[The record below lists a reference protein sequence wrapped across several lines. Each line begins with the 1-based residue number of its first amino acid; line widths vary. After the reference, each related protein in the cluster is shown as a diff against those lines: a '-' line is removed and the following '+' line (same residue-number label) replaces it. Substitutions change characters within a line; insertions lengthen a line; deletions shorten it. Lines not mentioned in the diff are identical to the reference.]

1 MYDLPSLSCATLDS
15 ADRTCWGQTGAQAPA
30 ISSCVRCEEEVRG
43 FAVVETEYLQPY
55 EDVVTG
61 GDSLFDGQCGGRDEW
76 NTTCGE
82 DGREVWRLD
91 DSCGGLA
98 LSQQYK
104 DVEFRGSFQSA
115 DDGED
120 WIGFVF
126 GYQNPGQFYIVL
138 APGRVN
144 DKGDLLH
151 NLMSIYYITMCC
163 IQVTKTTRGGW

>member
-1 MYDLPSLSCATLDS
+1 MHYNVLQPFGLCHYWVFDLPSLSCTTLDS
-15 ADRTCWGQTGAQAPA
+15 AARTCWGQTGAQAPA

-43 FAVVETEYLQPY
+43 LEVVETEYLQPY

-61 GDSLFDGQCGGRDEW
+61 GDSLFDGQCGERDEW
-76 NTTCGE
+76 NTRCGE

-115 DDGED
+115 GDGED

-144 DKGDLLH
+144 DKGDFLH
-151 NLMSIYYITMCC
+151 NLMFIY
-163 IQVTKTTRGGW
+163 